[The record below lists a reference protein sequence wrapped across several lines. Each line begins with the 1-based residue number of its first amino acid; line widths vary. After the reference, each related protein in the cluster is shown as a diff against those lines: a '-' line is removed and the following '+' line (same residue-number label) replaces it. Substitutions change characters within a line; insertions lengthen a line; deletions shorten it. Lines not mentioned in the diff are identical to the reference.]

1 MVLHRPLGHP
11 STAALRAR
19 LIEVRDKYTWA
30 PGRVLAGQPSRVTA
44 DRNSGVI
51 CEALRERALKV
62 EREMLIESP
71 YLVLGERPIDVVRQ
85 LTALGR

>member
-1 MVLHRPLGHP
+1 
-11 STAALRAR
+11 

-30 PGRVLAGQPSRVTA
+30 PGRVLAEQPSRVTA

-71 YLVLGERPIDVVRQ
+71 
-85 LTALGR
+85 